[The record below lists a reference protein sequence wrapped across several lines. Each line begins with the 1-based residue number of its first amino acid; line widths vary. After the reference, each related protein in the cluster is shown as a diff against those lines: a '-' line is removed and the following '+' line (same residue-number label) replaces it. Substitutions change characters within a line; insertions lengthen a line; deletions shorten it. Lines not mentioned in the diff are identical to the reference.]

1 MRSSRGRALALLCL
15 VSSGGAAFLACHPG
29 RATDDAGA
37 PSASDSASSLQV
49 TKGPPTPLTS
59 GLPGASAS
67 ARRPTTWICKAASVA
82 GTPHVIPLAGVIPQA
97 PTPAFLTES
106 SDIPEAAWIELDPGA
121 KVTAKHP
128 LSTRETAFQ
137 GPGRFRSCVGRA
149 EEAWIEK
156 GKFESVVGSGERPG
170 AEEWLFTP
178 AGVVRYGAAKVDLNV
193 ASSGAG
199 DSKTEVKVVSGTAYV
214 WTGDEASAVKP
225 AVPAGKGP
233 APVADG
239 WTRIEGEH
247 AMTLTLKK
255 PAKAQDAA
263 EAAIAR
269 CKTDA
274 KAARDVGM
282 QIANPDANLAVNAPK
297 QVIARHQARAACGVA
312 MLRAYAL
319 DSAAGRDA
327 MVMAAREAD
336 SEWKG
341 RPRAPHA
348 RPH

>member
-1 MRSSRGRALALLCL
+1 M
-15 VSSGGAAFLACHPG
+15 
-29 RATDDAGA
+29 
-37 PSASDSASSLQV
+37 
-49 TKGPPTPLTS
+49 S

-67 ARRPTTWICKAASVA
+67 ARKPTTWICKAASVT

-178 AGVVRYGAAKVDLNV
+178 AGVVRYGAGKVELTV
-193 ASSGAG
+193 TSSGAG
-199 DSKTEVKVVSGTAYV
+199 DSKTEIKVASGTAYV
-214 WTGDEASAVKP
+214 WTADEAGPVKP
-225 AVPAGKGP
+225 AVPAAKAPP
-233 APVADG
+233 AAADG
-239 WTRIEGEH
+239 WTRLDGEH
-247 AMTLTLKK
+247 AVTLTLKK
-255 PAKAQDAA
+255 PAKPQDAA
-263 EAAIAR
+263 EAAIAL

-274 KAARDVGM
+274 KAAREIGL

-341 RPRAPHA
+341 RPA
-348 RPH
+348 RPRVRPH